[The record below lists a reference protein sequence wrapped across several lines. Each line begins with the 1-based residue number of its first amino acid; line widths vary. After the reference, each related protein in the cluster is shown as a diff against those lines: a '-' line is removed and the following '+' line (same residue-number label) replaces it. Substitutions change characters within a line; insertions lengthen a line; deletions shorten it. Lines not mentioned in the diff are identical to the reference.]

1 MNVGIVGL
9 GLMGASF
16 GRALRAKGKAKV
28 FGADIA
34 EDTLLKAELIGAI
47 DGVLD
52 EKSATEID
60 MLVISVYPRDFK
72 KVAETY
78 LPFMKKGS
86 VVLDFCGIKRNVCK
100 DMKELSVSYP
110 DINFIGGHPMAGR
123 EYSGIDH
130 SVATLFEKASML
142 LIPVRTD
149 IFKEEELKAF
159 FLSVGFGEV
168 VFTTAETHDEIISY
182 TSQLCHIVSNAFIKS
197 PTAQEHH
204 GYSAGSYRDLT
215 RVARL
220 HPGMWS
226 QLMMDNKDKLKTELD
241 LLISNLQKYSDAL
254 GANDEKKLCELLAEG
269 NDLKL
274 KIDARRSK

>member
-1 MNVGIVGL
+1 MVVGIVGL

-16 GRALRAKGKAKV
+16 GRTLRANGKAKV

-52 EKSATEID
+52 EKTAAELDI
-60 MLVISVYPRDFK
+60 LVVSVYPRDFK

-100 DMKELSVSYP
+100 DMKELSISYP

-130 SVATLFEKASML
+130 SGTTLFEKASML

-168 VFTTAETHDEIISY
+168 VFTTAEEHDEIISY

-226 QLMMDNKDKLKTELD
+226 QLMMDNKDKLKKELD
-241 LLISNLQKYSDAL
+241 LLIDNLQKYSDAL
-254 GANDEKKLCELLAEG
+254 GANDEKKLSELLAEG

>member
-16 GRALRAKGKAKV
+16 GRTLRAKGKAKV

-254 GANDEKKLCELLAEG
+254 GANDEKKLSELLAEG

>member
-16 GRALRAKGKAKV
+16 GRTLRAKGKAKV

-52 EKSATEID
+52 EKTAAELDI
-60 MLVISVYPRDFK
+60 LVVSVYPRDFK

-100 DMKELSVSYP
+100 DMKELSISYP

-130 SVATLFEKASML
+130 SVTTLFEKASML

-168 VFTTAETHDEIISY
+168 VFTTAEEHDEIISY

-204 GYSAGSYRDLT
+204 GFSAGSYRDLT

-241 LLISNLQKYSDAL
+241 LLIDNLQKYSDAL
-254 GANDEKKLCELLAEG
+254 GANDEKKLSELLAEG

>member
-47 DGVLD
+47 DDVLD
-52 EKSATEID
+52 EKSAAELD

-86 VVLDFCGIKRNVCK
+86 VVLDFCGIKRSVCK
-100 DMKELSVSYP
+100 DMKELSISYP

-130 SVATLFEKASML
+130 SVTTLFEKASML

-197 PTAQEHH
+197 PTAQAHH

-254 GANDEKKLCELLAEG
+254 GANDEKKLSELLAEG

>member
-16 GRALRAKGKAKV
+16 GRALRTKGKAKV

-47 DGVLD
+47 DEDLD
-52 EKSATEID
+52 EKSAAELD

-100 DMKELSVSYP
+100 DMKELSISYP

-130 SVATLFEKASML
+130 SVTTLFEKASML

-254 GANDEKKLCELLAEG
+254 GAGDEKKLSELLAEG

>member
-254 GANDEKKLCELLAEG
+254 GANDEKKLSELLAEG

>member
-226 QLMMDNKDKLKTELD
+226 QLMIDNKDKLKTELD

-254 GANDEKKLCELLAEG
+254 GANDEKKLSELLAEG

>member
-16 GRALRAKGKAKV
+16 GRALRAKGVAKV

-47 DGVLD
+47 DDVLD
-52 EKSATEID
+52 EKSAAKLD
-60 MLVISVYPRDFK
+60 MLVVSVYPRDFK

-100 DMKELSVSYP
+100 DMKELSASYP

-130 SVATLFEKASML
+130 SVTTLFEKASML

-254 GANDEKKLCELLAEG
+254 GADDEKKLCELLAEG